1 MGVNSHIF
9 VNGVEICKFK
19 AIYFN
24 IKALCLDNVS
34 KDFSTY
40 NMKRLDYTDISMIF
54 QSIMIVLM
62 LLMLLMKK
70 HNKKQCLD
78 SLKNVY

>member
-9 VNGVEICKFK
+9 INGVEICKFK

-24 IKALCLDNVS
+24 INALCLDNVS

-40 NMKRLDYTDISMIF
+40 NMKKTGLYGYLYDFSVHYD
-54 QSIMIVLM
+54 SIDVADVVNE
-62 LLMLLMKK
+62 KT
-70 HNKKQCLD
+70 Q
-78 SLKNVY
+78 